1 MNRILAYVGAAFDAL
16 LRNTTRSIL
25 TILGMT
31 IGVAAV
37 TSVYGLSVGATKAIN
52 STVSTSTFPNLTIVA
67 DPKQANPAQAQLRFR
82 DANVLMA
89 SSGGT
94 IANVTPFYS
103 AFASFVNPRRY
114 QLRYQAQKQRAFGF
128 SWYGG
133 DPKMLVLAGRAF
145 TPADQASAAQ
155 VCMISHDLAFQFF
168 GGDQAALGQ
177 YVTVNGARFRVVGI
191 PDTNNG
197 TASNYFG
204 GTYFF
209 VLPFTTYHNFAPGN
223 VDGIYVWLN
232 SPDDEDTATA
242 AITTALQHLHGA
254 ASKYDIQ
261 STRKQLEQ
269 NDKVLNVI
277 AASLTAIGAISL
289 LVAGIGIMNIMLVS
303 VAERTREIGIRKSIG
318 ASRGDIVLQFLME
331 AILLSVAGGFLGLLF
346 SFLIIAGA
354 GSAMVRFTGRPEV
367 PYLAVILAG
376 ALFSLGVGAVFGT
389 YPALRASTLD
399 PVEALRS

>member
-1 MNRILAYVGAAFDAL
+1 MNRLIAYVGAAFDAL

-25 TILGMT
+25 TMLGML

-37 TSVYGLSVGATKAIN
+37 TSVYGLSVGATKAID
-52 STVSTSTFPNLTIVA
+52 STVSTSAFPNLTIVA
-67 DPKQANPAQAQLRFR
+67 DPKQANPAQAQLQFR

-94 IANVTPFYS
+94 IANATPFYS

-114 QLRYQAQKQRAFGF
+114 NLRYQSQKQRAFGF

-133 DPKMLVLAGRAF
+133 DPKMDVLAGRAF
-145 TPADQASAAQ
+145 SPGDQASAAQ
-155 VCMISHDLAFQFF
+155 VCMISHDLAFQFY
-168 GGDQAALGQ
+168 GGDDAALGK
-177 YVTVNGARFRVVGI
+177 YITVNGARFRVVGI
-191 PDTNNG
+191 PDTNKG
-197 TASNYFG
+197 TAANYFG

-254 ASKYDIQ
+254 AAKYTIQ

-269 NDKVLNVI
+269 NDKVLGII

-318 ASRGDIVLQFLME
+318 ANRSDIVLQFLME
-331 AILLSVAGGFLGLLF
+331 AVLLSLAGGILGLLL
-346 SFLIIAGA
+346 SFAIIAGA
-354 GSAMVRFTGRPEV
+354 GNAMAHFTGKPDV
-367 PYLAVILAG
+367 PYLTVTLAG
-376 ALFSLGVGAVFGT
+376 LFFSLGVGAVFGT
-389 YPALRASTLD
+389 YPALRASALD

>member
-1 MNRILAYVGAAFDAL
+1 M
-16 LRNTTRSIL
+16 
-25 TILGMT
+25 LGML

-52 STVSTSTFPNLTIVA
+52 SSISTSTFPNLTIVA
-67 DPKQANPAQAQLRFR
+67 DPQQANPSQAQLRFR
-82 DANVLMA
+82 DATVLMA

-94 IANVTPFYS
+94 IQNVTPFYS

-114 QLRYQAQKQRAFGF
+114 AIHYRTQKQRAFGF

-133 DPKMLVLAGRAF
+133 DPKMQMLAGRAF
-145 TPADQASAAQ
+145 SHADQASGAQ

-168 GGDQAALGQ
+168 GSDGSALGK
-177 YVTVNGARFRVVGI
+177 YLTINGARFRVIGT

-254 ASKYDIQ
+254 ASKYTIK
-261 STRKQLEQ
+261 STRKELEQ
-269 NDKVLNVI
+269 NDKVLNIV

-318 ASRGDIVLQFLME
+318 ASRGDIILQFLME
-331 AILLSVAGGFLGLLF
+331 AVLLSLAGGILGLLL
-346 SFLIIAGA
+346 SFVIIAGA
-354 GSAMVRFTGRPEV
+354 GNAMAHFTGKPEV
-367 PYLAVILAG
+367 PYLAVTLAG
-376 ALFSLGVGAVFGT
+376 LVFSLGVGAVFGT
-389 YPALRASTLD
+389 YPAVRASALD